1 MIEGLARRQNQVLTP
16 DKPEAK
22 LRHDGLSKN
31 HKALHLEA

>member
-22 LRHDGLSKN
+22 LRHDGLSKSL
-31 HKALHLEA
+31 KALHLEA